1 MDLDKFL
8 GESFVPRTA
17 TIEVPELSVFF
28 AEGEATEWT
37 VKGLTAAE
45 LARANQAAER
55 GQDNVRAL
63 VEAMAGTGDKAEA
76 LRKTLGISEKDVP
89 GDISRRIELLTAG
102 SVSPA
107 LGQSRR
113 DVAVKLGE
121 TFPTVFY
128 QLTNKI
134 LSLTGEG
141 SELGKLKPSGSSKKS
156 ETQ

>member
-8 GESFVPRTA
+8 NESLAPRTA
-17 TIEVPELSVFF
+17 TIEVPELAVFF
-28 AEGEATEWT
+28 AEGEATEWV

-55 GQDNVRAL
+55 GQENVRAL

-89 GDISRRIELLTAG
+89 GDVSRRIELLTSG
-102 SVSPA
+102 SVSPP

-121 TFPTVFY
+121 AFPTVFY

-141 SELGKLKPSGSSKKS
+141 AELGKLKPSGSSKKS